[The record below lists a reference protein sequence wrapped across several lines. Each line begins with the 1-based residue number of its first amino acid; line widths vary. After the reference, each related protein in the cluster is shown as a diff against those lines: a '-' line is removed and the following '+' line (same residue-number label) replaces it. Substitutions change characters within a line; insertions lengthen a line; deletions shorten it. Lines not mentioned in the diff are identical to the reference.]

1 MKKFPLRG
9 KLMQKIIKNQENI
22 GEFFAK
28 KIKKSLKKKIKQKKL
43 GLKNH
48 PIKIRIETSN
58 PFFISSSN
66 FSIKEPSN

>member
-28 KIKKSLKKKIKQKKL
+28 KIKKGLKKKIK
-43 GLKNH
+43 
-48 PIKIRIETSN
+48 
-58 PFFISSSN
+58 
-66 FSIKEPSN
+66 